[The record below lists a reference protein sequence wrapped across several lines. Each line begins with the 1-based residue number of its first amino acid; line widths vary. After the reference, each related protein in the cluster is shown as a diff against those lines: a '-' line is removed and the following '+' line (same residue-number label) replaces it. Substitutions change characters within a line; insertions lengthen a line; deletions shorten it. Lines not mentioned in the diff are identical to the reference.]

1 MKKLFLFFMVSFA
14 FVFNG
19 CIIFKSVSYEVT
31 IIDDLKGS
39 SFVTIDDICSD
50 AKNEEELKNDKE
62 IVFDYAAESSDFI
75 RDLENEGKKIVSRN
89 LFVQGDKL
97 NAIISYEFDDI
108 SKAESIQ
115 FDDPYYF
122 LTLSP
127 EDSII
132 STNGQI
138 FVYDEYKRIVW
149 DKSLKTLKF
158 KMFSEDTKL
167 PNIKSLAPYYK
178 K

>member
-1 MKKLFLFFMVSFA
+1 MKKLFFLLIIATFA
-14 FVFNG
+14 FSG
-19 CIIFKSVSYEVT
+19 CIVFKSVSYEIT
-31 IIDDLKGS
+31 LTDDLKGS
-39 SFVTIDDICSD
+39 TFVTIEDISSD
-50 AKNEEELKNDKE
+50 AKTDDELKNDKE
-62 IVFDYAAESSDFI
+62 IVFNYAAESSDFL
-75 RDLENEGKKIVSRN
+75 RDLENEGKRVVSRN

-108 SKAESIQ
+108 SKVESIQ

-158 KMFSEDTKL
+158 KMFSEETEL

>member
-1 MKKLFLFFMVSFA
+1 MPFA
-14 FVFNG
+14 LTG
-19 CIIFKSVSYEVT
+19 CILFKSVSYEIT
-31 IIDDLKGS
+31 IINDLKGN
-39 SFVTIDDICSD
+39 SFVTIEDISSD
-50 AKNEEELKNDKE
+50 AMTEEELKNDKE

-75 RDLENEGKKIVSRN
+75 RDLENEGKKVVSRN

-108 SKAESIQ
+108 TLAESIQ

-132 STNGQI
+132 STNGQV

-158 KMFSEDTKL
+158 KIFSEDTGL
-167 PNIKSLAPYYK
+167 PNVKSLAPYYK